1 MEQLQ
6 NIYTVTELNS
16 KVKLLIEENF
26 RFVHLIGEISNF
38 KAHSQSGHYY
48 FTLKDESSQI
58 QSVMWRT
65 RNQTLLFTPED
76 GMQVVIKGRLTV
88 FGAKGSYQVEVWEM
102 MPQGAGELRLRF
114 EKLKQKLYDEGL
126 FDESLKKPLPQYP
139 QNIAILTSRTGAV
152 LHDFTNIIKRRYPL
166 VKIYL
171 FPINVQGKKAHESI
185 IEGLRDAEKL
195 SKSGKIDKID
205 IIVIA
210 RGGGSLEDLWPFNE
224 EKLARAIF
232 ACKIPVVSAVGHE
245 VDFTI
250 CDFVSDLRAP
260 TPSAAAELITPN
272 ATDLIVNIRNFLY
285 FCSNFAENKLYS
297 FRKSLKEVESNYYF
311 NRPKDLV
318 YNYFQRL
325 DELSRLVTNVT
336 NDKLRSLKNNLRLY
350 KNTLHQVSPQ
360 NNLKKGYALVYKKQ
374 VDLDLFEDP
383 GGSAKENNLVTR
395 ASGVKKND
403 EVEIK
408 FYDNKK
414 SARII
419 K

>member
-16 KVKLLIEENF
+16 RVKLLIEENF
-26 RFVHLIGEISNF
+26 KFVNLIGEISNF

-65 RNQTLLFTPED
+65 RNQSLLFTPED
-76 GMQVVIKGRLTV
+76 GMQVVIKGRLMV

-114 EKLKQKLYDEGL
+114 EKLKQKLFDEGL
-126 FDESLKKPLPQYP
+126 FDESLKKPLPKYP

-152 LHDFTNIIKRRYPL
+152 IHDFTNIIKRRYPL

-171 FPINVQGKKAHESI
+171 LPINVQGLKAHESI
-185 IEGLRDAEKL
+185 IEGLKDAEKL
-195 SKSGKIDKID
+195 SKSGKIEKID

-224 EKLARAIF
+224 EKLARAIVD
-232 ACKIPVVSAVGHE
+232 CKIPVVSAVGHE

-272 ATDLIVNIRNFLY
+272 TNDLIVNIRNFLY

-297 FRKSLKEVESNYYF
+297 LRKSLKEVESNYYF

-360 NNLKKGYALVYKKQ
+360 NNLKKGYALIYKKL
-374 VDLDLFEDP
+374 VDLDLFEDSA
-383 GGSAKENNLVTR
+383 GNAKESMLVTR
-395 ASGVKKND
+395 ASVVKKND
-403 EVEIK
+403 EVDIK

-414 SARII
+414 SARIT